1 MAVTI
6 ANVIVGV
13 AELLVGP
20 ADGTVADVP
29 VGYTEDG
36 VTFEYG
42 ADVADIETEEETF
55 PIKRVI
61 TKETITVVCNCAES
75 SIANIGYAIAG
86 ADGHVNPVVIGDT
99 ATGGTIQTCAI
110 KIVGKDPDGDDR
122 TIDIRYAH
130 PTGAVGMSYKKG
142 EKTIVP
148 MSLVAFKG
156 DTAVDVCTITDS

>member
-1 MAVTI
+1 MATI

-20 ADGTVADVP
+20 ADGSVADVA

-61 TKETITVVCNCAES
+61 TKETVTVVCNCAES

-86 ADGHVNPVVIGDT
+86 ANGIASPIVIGDT
-99 ATGGTIQTCAI
+99 VTGGVLQSFAVRII
-110 KIVGKDPDGDDR
+110 GKTPAGTDR
-122 TIDIRYAH
+122 TIDILYAH

-148 MSLVAFKG
+148 MSFVAYKG
-156 DTAVDVCTITDS
+156 DTAEDVCTITDA